1 MAVIEKFLG
10 QRVTIP
16 EDRLY
21 HCNHGL
27 WGQVKSGSIFFG
39 MTEPALVLAGG
50 ANSLDWLVMDG
61 DAVGLGDSVICMI
74 TGKIL
79 FIETPVAGS
88 IAFNQAVKK
97 TVCSIAEDPYDKG
110 WLFSI
115 TTEGDP
121 NAALEHLADWS
132 AYLESLR
139 QTEGFK
145 NPDGIIGGVS
155 GICKAVYSGIR
166 EQKF

>member
-16 EDRLY
+16 EDRRY
-21 HCNHGL
+21 APKAGL
-27 WGQVKSGSIFFG
+27 WAKAASQDIIFG
-39 MTEPALVLAGG
+39 LTEPALVLSGG
-50 ANSLDWLVMDG
+50 ANSLDWLVDNRQSVKI
-61 DAVGLGDSVICMI
+61 DESVICMI

-79 FIETPVAGS
+79 FIETPVGGS
-88 IAFNQAVKK
+88 IVFNEAVKN
-97 TVCSIAEDPYDKG
+97 SPSQILEDPYGKG
-110 WLFSI
+110 WVFTI
-115 TTEGDP
+115 TP
-121 NAALEHLADWS
+121 NGNPQSAMEHLSDAS
-132 AYLESLR
+132 AYLKSLE

-145 NPDGIIGGVS
+145 NPEGVIGGVS